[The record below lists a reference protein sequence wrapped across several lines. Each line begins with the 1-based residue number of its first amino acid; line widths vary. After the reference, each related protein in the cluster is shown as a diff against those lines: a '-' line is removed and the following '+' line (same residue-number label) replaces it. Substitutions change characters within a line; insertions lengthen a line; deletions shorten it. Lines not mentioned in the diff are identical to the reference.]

1 MDPQVEK
8 ILIRLKKLML
18 GGYKHTRSFFF
29 FFVDLRSRTQKE
41 AKIRHNTITFINEK
55 ARRIHQPHDD
65 SLVVSIILVNKKVYI
80 VLIENKSSVDILCI
94 YKMKIG

>member
-1 MDPQVEK
+1 MA
-8 ILIRLKKLML
+8 INTL
-18 GGYKHTRSFFF
+18 GVFFF

-94 YKMKIG
+94 